1 MNVDHQKAVD
11 ALIASGLFE
20 RHWYMAQC
28 GVYFHNAIQAAQH
41 YVEIGMPLE
50 ASPHPM
56 VEPRVWPQHLRNA
69 WKDRKVTAVLN
80 WFRRPKAEQPAMGPL
95 FEARFLDV
103 EDSEFA
109 SHPGGALG
117 FFIETASPTTLLPTR
132 FGEVSFDDLRQTWAS
147 SFALLKRQKRSTLP
161 RNVNSWDYGR
171 EREWLR
177 SIDGVDLDYGD
188 RVGVSVIM
196 PTWNRASSVVA
207 AVRSVQM
214 QTFEDWE
221 LIVSDDGST
230 DSTVAAVRALASCDS
245 RVVLVK
251 NEHKGVSA
259 ARNSGLA
266 RARGKYVAF
275 LDSDNVWPEYYLE
288 RMLKGLESTG
298 SLAAYAGLEL
308 HDGAKTSYRVFEGGV
323 SELLVVNHIDLN
335 VLMVERE
342 LAVATLFDEGLKRW
356 VDHDFAIRIA
366 KETNVEM
373 FPFIGCIYDDD
384 RASED
389 RITTT
394 ESDAWQ
400 WKVLGKN
407 LVEWGGERRAQ
418 YVPNRVSV
426 VVPVYQDWR
435 LTLLAT
441 KAVLENSRGFD
452 VEVMLVDNGSAHYYG
467 VALSQFFAGESCV
480 NYIRLPRNM
489 NFAIGSNVGAAA
501 ASGEFICFLNNDTEV
516 REGWIE
522 PLVERLKDP
531 EVRGVQP
538 LLQYDDDSIQTAGS
552 VFLAPRTPPTHFLS
566 GLAPE
571 NAFGTENMKFS
582 SVTAA
587 CLLMRRSEVAELEG
601 FDPIFVNGME
611 DIDLCLRAIERF
623 GGYFAVEPRSRVT
636 HHESKTP
643 GRGKKIPE
651 NRKFLMERWAGKLP
665 AVDSAKYAE
674 VGFKV
679 EGVGGDKLW
688 LAQPRPIVARDRS
701 AGQDRWGL
709 RISSIG
715 GSRGDRWGDTF
726 YAASLASA
734 LERKGK
740 KALSYRH
747 GANTETER
755 SYDDVNLVIRGL
767 DKVYPIPDQVNV
779 LWVIS
784 HPEDVT
790 VEEIRA
796 FDLVYA
802 SSGPWARQ
810 MSEKAGVEVRVLHQA
825 TDSSIF
831 HPAAEGAVLV
841 QRPVTFVG
849 AHFPQRVRQVVAD
862 ALTSGVDMRV
872 IGHGWRNLPA
882 SIHEAERVANSD
894 LGDVYRGASHV
905 LADHWPDMAEM
916 GFIQNRIFD
925 AVACG
930 TPVITDRVEG
940 IDEVFGSLVQVYED
954 VDHLRF
960 LASDEGAATFGSVE
974 ERRAQAEEVLRLHS
988 FDARADTLIAD
999 VAERRRELFGQ

>member
-1 MNVDHQKAVD
+1 M
-11 ALIASGLFE
+11 
-20 RHWYMAQC
+20 R
-28 GVYFHNAIQAAQH
+28 
-41 YVEIGMPLE
+41 
-50 ASPHPM
+50 
-56 VEPRVWPQHLRNA
+56 
-69 WKDRKVTAVLN
+69 
-80 WFRRPKAEQPAMGPL
+80 WFARPKLEQPPMGPL
-95 FEARFLDV
+95 VEARFFDV
-103 EDSEFA
+103 PDVLFRDHA
-109 SHPGGALG
+109 GGLLG
-117 FFIETASPTTLLPTR
+117 YVLETASDEYEIPTR
-132 FGEVSFDDLRQTWAS
+132 YGPVNLGVLRGSWRELYRRVKAHNKLIGPRSKGAWDALEEERWRGALQNVVPGGEAPL
-147 SFALLKRQKRSTLP
+147 
-161 RNVNSWDYGR
+161 
-171 EREWLR
+171 
-177 SIDGVDLDYGD
+177 
-188 RVGVSVIM
+188 VSVVM
-196 PTWNRASSVVA
+196 PTWNRSGTVA
-207 AVRSVQM
+207 GAVRSIQA
-214 QTFEDWE
+214 QGHPNWE
-221 LIVSDDGST
+221 LLVADDGSS
-230 DSTVAAVRALASCDS
+230 DSTRSVIRALAMGDS
-245 RVVLVK
+245 RIRLL
-251 NEHKGVSA
+251 ELPHAGVSA
-259 ARNSGLA
+259 ARNAGLDA
-266 RARGKYVAF
+266 ARGEYVAF
-275 LDSDNVWPEYYLE
+275 LDSDNAWQPDFLE
-288 RMLKGLESTG
+288 LMVQGLESSG
-298 SLAAYAGLEL
+298 ASAGYAGLQL
-308 HDGAKTSYRVFEGGV
+308 HDGGKTTYRAFAGGLDHLMV
-323 SELLVVNHIDLN
+323 INHVDLN
-335 VLMVERE
+335 ILMVRRE
-342 LAVATLFDEGLKRW
+342 LAVEVRFDEGLRRW
-356 VDHDFAIRIA
+356 VDHDFAIRVA
-366 KETNVEM
+366 KRTELVL

-384 RASED
+384 RESAS

-400 WKVLGKN
+400 WAVLGKN
-407 LVEWGGERRAQ
+407 IVEWQDSGCSSL
-418 YVPNRVSV
+418 VPGRVSV
-426 VVPVYQDWR
+426 VIPIYQDWK
-435 LTLLAT
+435 LTLRAT
-441 KAVLENSRGFD
+441 QAVLEHSGDVD
-452 VEVMLVDNGSAHYYG
+452 VEVLLIDNGSAIQHG
-467 VALSQFFAGESCV
+467 AVLVQFFAGEPRV
-480 NYIRLPRNM
+480 KYQRLPRNM

-501 ASGEFICFLNNDTEV
+501 GTGEYVCFLNNDTEV
-516 REGWIE
+516 RDGWLT
-522 PLVERLKDP
+522 PLLERLHDP

-538 LLQYDDDSIQTAGS
+538 LLQYDDDSIQTAGT
-552 VFLAPRTPPTHFLS
+552 VFLAPRTPPSHFLS
-566 GLAPE
+566 GLPPE
-571 NAFGTENMKFS
+571 DAADVGGFRFN

-587 CLLMRRSEVAELEG
+587 CLLMRRAEVADLEG

-665 AVDSAKYAE
+665 AVDSAKYSE

-688 LAQPRPIVARDRS
+688 LAQPRPIVVRDRS

-726 YAASLASA
+726 YATSLASA

-802 SSGPWARQ
+802 SSDPWARQ

-825 TDSSIF
+825 TDSAIF
-831 HPAAEGAVLV
+831 HPATEGEVLDH
-841 QRPVTFVG
+841 RPVTFVG

-872 IGHGWRNLPA
+872 IGHGWRNLPP
-882 SIHEAERVANSD
+882 SIHEAERVANRD

-960 LASDEGAATFGSVE
+960 LASDGGAATFGSVE

-988 FDARADTLIAD
+988 FDARAETLIAD